1 MDTLTLLGLAMA
13 PPAGDG
19 AGQAQS
25 PIFMFG
31 WIAIMIALFYFMMIR
46 PQQKRAKQRQ
56 ALLDSVKTGDR
67 IVFSGGMMGVVTNV
81 KDKSVMVKIADN
93 VKVEI
98 LRGAVSQVVAKGD
111 EPEMDEKA

>member
-1 MDTLTLLGLAMA
+1 
-13 PPAGDG
+13 
-19 AGQAQS
+19 
-25 PIFMFG
+25 MFG